1 MLNHF
6 TKKADE
12 NRKVEIKAV
21 HSSNSF
27 GIRYI
32 FGKMYRLL
40 QNKKSEISGT
50 FSTLVKRPKI
60 MSTVEQSE
68 TFGMIFEIFDHY
80 LD

>member
-27 GIRYI
+27 GI
-32 FGKMYRLL
+32 L